1 MEPAA
6 SATRPSTPV
15 NRPSTPAN
23 RPPAPEL
30 LKLRDGSLVTLRAV
44 GQDDEAPLQAFLMG
58 LCANSLRLR
67 FFTAG
72 ANIAGAA
79 HWAAGTPADRY
90 GLLAHDEAGVLVA
103 HAVYVKLDQT
113 RAEVAV
119 EVADHLHDRGL
130 GTILMQR
137 IGAAA
142 QERGITHFVAEVLP
156 ENRGML
162 DVFRDGFDAHVAFHD
177 GIDTVEF
184 PTSAWR
190 LARER
195 FSSECLVAAGQPPHS
210 PR

>member
-1 MEPAA
+1 MKAA
-6 SATRPSTPV
+6 VFASGPS
-15 NRPSTPAN
+15 
-23 RPPAPEL
+23 APEL
-30 LKLRDGSLVTLRAV
+30 VTLRDGSSVTVRPV
-44 GQDDEAPLQAFLMG
+44 GQDDEASLQTFLIG
-58 LCANSLRLR
+58 LCANSRRLR
-67 FFTAG
+67 FFTGG

-90 GLLAHDEAGVLVA
+90 GLLAHDETGVLVA

-113 RAEVAV
+113 RAEVAI

-156 ENRGML
+156 ENQAML
-162 DVFRDGFDAHVAFHD
+162 DVFRDGFDAHVALHE

-184 PTSAWR
+184 PTSSWR

-195 FSSECLVAAGQPPHS
+195 FGSESLRAAGRLPLS
-210 PR
+210 LR

>member
-1 MEPAA
+1 MKTSAPAT
-6 SATRPSTPV
+6 SPS
-15 NRPSTPAN
+15 
-23 RPPAPEL
+23 APEL
-30 LKLRDGSLVTLRAV
+30 VKLRDGSSVTVRPV
-44 GQDDEAPLQAFLMG
+44 GQDDEAPLQAFLTG

-67 FFTAG
+67 FFTGG

-90 GLLAHDEAGVLVA
+90 GLLAHDETGVLVA
-103 HAVYVKLDQT
+103 HAVYVKLDEV

-137 IGAAA
+137 IGAVA

-162 DVFRDGFDAHVAFHD
+162 DVFRDGFDAHVALRE

-190 LARER
+190 LAHER
-195 FSSECLVAAGQPPHS
+195 FSPESLGAAGQPPLS
-210 PR
+210 LQ